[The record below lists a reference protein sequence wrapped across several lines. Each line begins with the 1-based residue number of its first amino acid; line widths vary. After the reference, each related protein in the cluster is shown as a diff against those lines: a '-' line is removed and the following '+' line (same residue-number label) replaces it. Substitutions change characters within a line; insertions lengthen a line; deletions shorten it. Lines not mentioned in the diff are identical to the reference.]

1 MDIKSISDY
10 LSVMQ
15 PDAFTQENFER
26 AAGLVNGM
34 KNLDQEAKLQ
44 LYGLYKQS
52 LKGDVRDK
60 RPWLDMVGQAKWDA
74 WKQFEGMSKENA
86 GLAYIYIVDNFLG
99 TNNTTSNSNN
109 DNDNL
114 GLGSNGAGVFTGMG
128 VSVSTQEE
136 LGDDSRP
143 WDSAGNIIEALFE
156 AINNEDMIKFTK
168 CLDSSDK
175 LNNNK
180 KVDINVTDD
189 ESEMT
194 ALHYAVDRGV
204 KKAVE
209 ILIKRGADVNLQ
221 DTDGMT
227 PIMYAAICDHIEI
240 IQLLKEAHAD
250 LTLRNTDDE
259 TVFDMDMDAST
270 KEILS
275 L

>member
-26 AAGLVNGM
+26 AAGLVSGM

-52 LKGDVRDK
+52 LKGDIKDK

-99 TNNTTSNSNN
+99 TAAGGPKTNSKS
-109 DNDNL
+109 DDDNL

-143 WDSAGNIIEALFE
+143 WDSDGSIIEALFE
-156 AINNEDMIKFTK
+156 AINKNDMKKFTN
-168 CLDSSDK
+168 CLDSKDK
-175 LNNNK
+175 NNNK
-180 KVDINVTDD
+180 VDVNMVDE
-189 ESEMT
+189 ESEMS

-204 KKAVE
+204 KEAVE
-209 ILIKRGADVNLQ
+209 ILLKRGANVNSQ
-221 DTDGMT
+221 DIDGMT
-227 PIMYAAICDHIEI
+227 PIMYAAVCDHIEI
-240 IQLLKEAHAD
+240 IQLLKEAKAD
-250 LTLRNTDDE
+250 LTLKNTDGE
-259 TVFDMDMDAST
+259 TVFDVEMTTCT
-270 KEILS
+270 KEVLS
-275 L
+275 S